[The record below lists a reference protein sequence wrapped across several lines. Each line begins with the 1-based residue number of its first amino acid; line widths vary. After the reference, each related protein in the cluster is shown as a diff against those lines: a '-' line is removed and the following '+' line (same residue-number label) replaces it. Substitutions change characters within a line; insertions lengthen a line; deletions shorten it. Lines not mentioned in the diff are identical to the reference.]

1 MWYIDI
7 WYLCRKWMALFP
19 IGYIKNSIFHLGILA
34 LMFSYMKHK
43 VFFIFVLNLFQF
55 LQIWRWQIPTEY
67 VEFST
72 VFVTWQTLILSQIIW
87 VSLLPQRSWGETSL
101 HFHRVYKYL
110 MSKFWTHKW
119 VNIHAMPEKFE
130 SIEIITRN
138 TKTYINC

>member
-1 MWYIDI
+1 MIGPTTFSI
-7 WYLCRKWMALFP
+7 LPKIPSLCLLSWHNYEKQPLSSSKMFQFT
-19 IGYIKNSIFHLGILA
+19 NSMVTVLI
-34 LMFSYMKHK
+34 YT
-43 VFFIFVLNLFQF
+43 LNLFQF

-138 TKTYINC
+138 TKTYIKC